1 MNKKKMIVSAIAGLM
16 LVSSFTAG
24 AYAATKF
31 KLIVNGKVSS
41 ADIREINGSTYVPLK
56 SVAELL
62 GANVSYDNS
71 TKTITITSQGQPA
84 PAPSSS
90 TAAATQNSRTK
101 PADIGST
108 LPFSVDQVVN
118 KYNGQ
123 VSISQVIR
131 GEEAW
136 KMIQSANTFNE
147 EPKAGF
153 EYLLAKAKVS
163 ITSNKKAADGAVDI
177 WNGDFILVSGSGTD
191 YDRLSVVLPDP
202 GIDANIYAGSSKE
215 GWVAFQV
222 KKDDLSP
229 VISYAR
235 KHDGTGGAWF
245 KTN

>member
-1 MNKKKMIVSAIAGLM
+1 MNKRKLLISAIASIM
-16 LVSSFTAG
+16 LVSSFSAG

-31 KLIVNGKVSS
+31 KLIVNGKASS

-62 GANVSYDNS
+62 GANVSFDNS
-71 TKTITITSQGQPA
+71 TKTVTITSQGQPA
-84 PAPSSS
+84 PAPSSAPA
-90 TAAATQNSRTK
+90 TATQNSRTK

-108 LPFSVDQVVN
+108 LPFAVDQVVN
-118 KYNGQ
+118 KYTGQ
-123 VSISQVIR
+123 VYISQVIR

-136 KMIQSANTFNE
+136 KMIQSANTFND

-163 ITSNKKAADGAVDI
+163 ITANKKAADGAVDI

-235 KHDGTGGAWF
+235 SYNGTGGAWF